1 MLSKDVVLGMRVLV
15 VHDKDNWGKIGIV
28 RKIELKP
35 NGSLQLGVKFESEPI
50 FNIDPEYVSP
60 VIVYNP
66 YKGDKI
72 SFPFKEGNKY
82 LKDAVVQ
89 DFGYI
94 KSLGKYLVFIGF
106 DFNNEPYYTT
116 IWSDQVIKN

>member
-1 MLSKDVVLGMRVLV
+1 MLSKDVVLGMRVII
-15 VHDKDNWGKIGIV
+15 VHDDTNCGRIGIV
-28 RKIELKP
+28 NKMELKV
-35 NGSLQLGVKFESEPI
+35 NGSLQLGVKFDDNVI
-50 FNIDPEYVSP
+50 LDIDPEYVSP

-89 DFGYI
+89 DF
-94 KSLGKYLVFIGF
+94 V
-106 DFNNEPYYTT
+106 
-116 IWSDQVIKN
+116 V